1 MATVETFEVL
11 EIEPHFAN
19 PPRVSPFRSHERIQ
33 LNKGAQEIVQFRG
46 ARARHRL
53 YHEYLFNNRTDFGAF
68 ADFFFD
74 RKGKWSGFWLP
85 SWHEE
90 LKATAGI
97 TASDTT
103 ISIDPV
109 DYAGIYLNTASP
121 VTNLGTYIWVYHEDG
136 TFEYLKVTGA
146 TAADPEVLTLDAG
159 TPVAKT
165 AALGSFV
172 IGFLYFVRFMADEI
186 PFRFPHPNSC
196 KLSIG
201 FLEVIRYEGEVDI
214 EVSTETYDFFTTYT
228 LGEVS
233 DPSTLTGGVG
243 WSTPT
248 NITPNRTATVAF
260 DNFEAYAIGAFV
272 SADLDGGIFW
282 EPSTGDITD
291 NRNATV
297 AFDDFESYSIGAI
310 GGSSVTGG
318 TGWSA
323 AADII
328 TNT

>member
-19 PPRVSPFRSHERIQ
+19 PPRISPMRSHERIQ
-33 LNKGAQEIVQFRG
+33 LNKGAAEIVQFRG
-46 ARARHRL
+46 AGVRHRL
-53 YHEYLFNNRTDFGAF
+53 YHEFLFNTRAEFGEF

-74 RKGKWSGFWLP
+74 RKGKWGGFWVP

-97 TASDTT
+97 TATDTT

-109 DYAGIYLNTASP
+109 DFAEVYLNDGTAPATS
-121 VTNLGTYIWVYHEDG
+121 LGTYIWIYHEDG

-159 TPVAKT
+159 TPVAQT

-172 IGFLYFVRFMADEI
+172 IGFLYFVRFIADEI

-201 FLEVIRYEGEVDI
+201 FLEISRYQGEDDI
-214 EVSTETYDFFTTYT
+214 EVSSIIYDFFTTYP
-228 LGEVS
+228 LGDVV

-243 WSTPT
+243 WNTPT
-248 NITPNRTATVAF
+248 NIEPNRTASVARDF
-260 DNFEAYAIGAFV
+260 FEDYALGAFV
-272 SADLDGGIFW
+272 SADWDSGVFW
-282 EPSTGDITD
+282 SAAGDISP
-291 NRNATV
+291 NRRISV
-297 AFDDFESYSIGAI
+297 AFDDFEDYALGAI
-310 GGSSVTGG
+310 GGSSVNSGDGWTGL
-318 TGWSA
+318 
-323 AADII
+323 ADIT